1 MDSIRKHVL
10 PLCGL
15 QLWHHV
21 HKRRRDYELSRNPR
35 LKVTW
40 EVMETKRI
48 LSSYP
53 EDEACS
59 SFLSS
64 YDERLQDDPAEAI
77 RSAHALLKSLGKKS
91 DCDSLPR
98 RSFFFPLL
106 LNAYVNALTHE
117 SEDAALPFCQSLL
130 AFLTELLSQVTTR
143 RYLLVFVKDRA
154 VVAHSRSHPRLAP
167 LVERLE
173 EVMGVDVDEWS
184 GGVLTE
190 EESAERYYKKM
201 LVLQNVIFKWV

>member
-1 MDSIRKHVL
+1 
-10 PLCGL
+10 
-15 QLWHHV
+15 
-21 HKRRRDYELSRNPR
+21 
-35 LKVTW
+35 
-40 EVMETKRI
+40 METKRV

-64 YDERLQDDPAEAI
+64 YDERLQDDPAEAV
-77 RSAHALLKSLGKKS
+77 RSAHALLKSLGKSNS
-91 DCDSLPR
+91 DSFPR
-98 RSFFFPLL
+98 HSFFFPLL
-106 LNAYVNALTHE
+106 LNAYVNALTPE
-117 SEDAALPFCQSLL
+117 REDAALPFCQSLL

>member
-1 MDSIRKHVL
+1 
-10 PLCGL
+10 
-15 QLWHHV
+15 
-21 HKRRRDYELSRNPR
+21 
-35 LKVTW
+35 
-40 EVMETKRI
+40 METKRI
-48 LSSYP
+48 LSSFP

-59 SFLSS
+59 SFLCS

-91 DCDSLPR
+91 SPDSLPR
-98 RSFFFPLL
+98 LSFFFPLL
-106 LNAYVNALTHE
+106 LNAYINALASE
-117 SEDAALPFCQSLL
+117 SEDASLPFCQTLL

-154 VVAHSRSHPRLAP
+154 VVAHSHSHPRLAP
-167 LVERLE
+167 LVDRLE

-190 EESAERYYKKM
+190 EESTERYYRKM
-201 LVLQNVIFKWV
+201 LVLQNVIFKWA